1 MPDKTTLA
9 FDEAIFDI
17 FQLETLD
24 GRMTAIRE
32 QIQPLFAYYAE
43 KISDKISWETKNE
56 ALPIHIAKHI
66 RRTVHPPENT
76 WVAIGGNKRGYKK
89 YPHFQLGINPNYVFI
104 TLSLI
109 DNPLYEKAIAQ
120 YFSMKIADFD
130 NLPQDMIVIADH
142 TQLEYIKHKE
152 ANFTTLFER
161 LEKVKK
167 AEFMLGRLELNG
179 SALLKSPKQIEQWL
193 LSTVE
198 QLLPFYLEAMVFYE

>member
-1 MPDKTTLA
+1 MPNKTTLT

-24 GRMTAIRE
+24 GRMTAIQE
-32 QIQPLFAYYAE
+32 KIQPLFAYYGE
-43 KISDKISWETKNE
+43 KISDKISRETTTE
-56 ALPIHIAKHI
+56 SLPIHIAKHI

-109 DNPLYEKAIAQ
+109 DNPLYEKDIAR
-120 YFSMKIADFD
+120 YFSQEITVFE
-130 NLPQDMIVIADH
+130 NLPQDIIVIPDH
-142 TQLEYIKHKE
+142 TQLDYIEQGE
-152 ANFTTLFER
+152 AHYASLFER

-179 SALLKSPKQIEQWL
+179 SALLKSPKQFEQWL

-198 QLLPFYLEAMVFYE
+198 QLLPFYLEAMTFYE